1 MTAPNVAP
9 YGSWRSPVDA
19 GLVASA
25 FVGLGQ
31 PAIDGDDVY
40 WTEMRPDEGGRTV
53 IVRRTSD
60 GRTSD
65 VTPAPFNVRTRV
77 HEYGGGAYTVSDGVV
92 YFSNF
97 ADQRLYQQTPGGP
110 PRALTPELDLR
121 YADGVVDRTR
131 GRLVCVREDHTAGG
145 EPVNTIVS
153 IDISEGGA
161 GDTLASGHDFYSSPR
176 VSPDG
181 TTLAWLSWDHPNMP
195 WDGTE
200 LRVGRLRAD
209 GTVGAPALVAGG
221 RDESVFQPEWS
232 PDGRLYFVS
241 DRTGWWNI
249 YRWAG
254 GRDEPVTRE
263 RAEFGVPQWAFGMR
277 TYGFVSERRIVCAY
291 NRMGR
296 WSVADLD
303 TETRVL
309 RTVPTPFTELT
320 RAGMC
325 VSPDRVV
332 FGAGSPTMPDS
343 LMCHEP
349 ASGETLPLRRSFEAA
364 IGREYLSGPE
374 SIEFDTED
382 GLTAHGSYYAPRN
395 CDYAAPRDEL
405 PPLLVISHGGP
416 TGAASTSLDLRIQY
430 WTSRGFAVLDVDYGG
445 STGYGTAYRRR
456 LNGRWGV
463 VDVDDCVNGA
473 LHLVS
478 RGLVD
483 GERLIVRGGSAG
495 GYTTLSALTFRDVF
509 KAGASHYGVSD
520 LESLAT
526 DTHKFESRYL
536 DTLVGPY
543 PERRDLYLE
552 RSPVHHTD
560 RLSCPVVLLQG
571 LEDEVVP
578 PSQAEMMV
586 EALRAKGLPVAYVPF
601 EGEQHGF
608 RRAKNVKRALEA
620 ELYFYS
626 RVFRFEPAD
635 PIEPLDIEN
644 LA

>member
-1 MTAPNVAP
+1 MTGPNVAP
-9 YGSWRSPVDA
+9 YGSWRSPIGAD
-19 GLVASA
+19 LVASA

-40 WTEMRPDEGGRTV
+40 WTEMRPEEGGRTV
-53 IVRRTSD
+53 IVRRTAD
-60 GRTSD
+60 GRSSD

-161 GDTLASGHDFYSSPR
+161 GDILASGHDFYSSPR

-200 LRVGRLRAD
+200 LWVGELRGD
-209 GTVGAPALVAGG
+209 GTVGTPTLVAGG

-254 GRDEPVTRE
+254 GRDEPVTLE
-263 RAEFGVPQWAFGMR
+263 EAEFGVPQWAFGMR

-291 NRMGR
+291 NRTGR
-296 WSVADLD
+296 WRVADLD
-303 TETRVL
+303 TETLAL

-395 CDYAAPRDEL
+395 RDHAAPRDEL

-473 LHLVS
+473 IHLVS
-478 RGLVD
+478 QGLVD

-608 RRAKNVKRALEA
+608 RRAENVKRALEA